1 MFKKFISTFAFL
13 FLFFSATFLFLGK
26 NQPVNAQT
34 NLLNAPIEVGAQEAT
49 DSAEMISD
57 ESLASPS
64 AEVVEKIKK
73 KTDEDI
79 TQPTQKQKS
88 KLATY
93 LEETPI
99 GPLSWNNFLQHAIRN
114 AITQGV
120 TANVIVLVLLFPLI
134 ASLIGASRH
143 MIGLR
148 GFGIYIPAVLAVA
161 LVSTGIVEGMIIFGA
176 IVVLALLA
184 KKILKKTKLAYLPRT
199 ALLLW
204 TVSMGIFGVLLLA
217 PSLGLVTLM
226 SINIFP
232 ILILML
238 LAENFLDAQARSK
251 QSEAVALT
259 IETLALAFVSSLL
272 FRWEFLQKLALTEP
286 ELLILAIVAIN
297 IIIGRFAGLRLKE
310 WFRFRSLIEEE

>member
-1 MFKKFISTFAFL
+1 MFKKSTLIFARSL
-13 FLFFSATFLFLGK
+13 LFFSAALLFSGK
-26 NQPVNAQT
+26 NQLAFAQT
-34 NLLNAPIEVGAQEAT
+34 NLLDAPIEIETEEST
-49 DSAEMISD
+49 DSAEMALD
-57 ESLASPS
+57 DSLASPS
-64 AEVVEKIKK
+64 AEVVQKIKE

-93 LEETPI
+93 LEETPV
-99 GPLSWNNFLQHAIRN
+99 GALSWNNFLQHAIRN
-114 AITQGV
+114 AIAQGV

-134 ASLIGASRH
+134 AALIGASRH

-161 LVSTGIVEGMIIFGA
+161 LVSTGIIEGMIIFGA
-176 IVVLALLA
+176 IVILALLA
-184 KKILKKTKLAYLPRT
+184 KKVLKKTKLAYLPRT

-217 PSLGLVTLM
+217 PTLGLVTLM

-251 QSEAVALT
+251 QSEAIALT
-259 IETLALAFVSSLL
+259 IETLGLAFVSSLL

-286 ELLILAIVAIN
+286 ELLIVTIVIIN
-297 IIIGRFAGLRLKE
+297 IAIGKFAGLRLKE